1 MIQCLGIVAGLFAM
15 LAAALLFGESS
26 QGGSTAGI
34 SGFPPYSIPVGVS
47 VPLDA
52 VTVENLGLR
61 LARQVVL
68 PPLTTTTLAPTTTTT
83 LTWAGTVG
91 FDRPPPS
98 ARQEAEVVDGTGV
111 RIPAGPHLDLLDE
124 SGSPVRATDTT
135 TDKEVSAVPTTL
147 PEPVT
152 REYLEGIVRE
162 YFPGDEYEYAAAV
175 VACESSWNPD
185 AIWTGAKNKTPQT
198 KSAAGLFQFI
208 QRTWV
213 WVAEDAGVDPDPA
226 ARLDPVQATQA
237 ARHLVDRAGGGWSH
251 WECAP

>member
-1 MIQCLGIVAGLFAM
+1 
-15 LAAALLFGESS
+15 
-26 QGGSTAGI
+26 
-34 SGFPPYSIPVGVS
+34 
-47 VPLDA
+47 
-52 VTVENLGLR
+52 
-61 LARQVVL
+61 
-68 PPLTTTTLAPTTTTT
+68 
-83 LTWAGTVG
+83 
-91 FDRPPPS
+91 
-98 ARQEAEVVDGTGV
+98 
-111 RIPAGPHLDLLDE
+111 LDLLDE

-152 REYLEGIVRE
+152 RGYLEGIVRE
-162 YFPGDEYEYAAAV
+162 FFPGDEYEYAAAV

-237 ARHLVDRAGGGWSH
+237 ARFLVDRAGGGWSH

>member
-1 MIQCLGIVAGLFAM
+1 MIQWLGIVAGLFAM
-15 LAAALLFGESS
+15 LAGAVLFGESS

-34 SGFPPYSIPVGVS
+34 SGFPPYSIPLGVS
-47 VPLDA
+47 VPLDV

-68 PPLTTTTLAPTTTTT
+68 PPLTTTTLAR
-83 LTWAGTVG
+83 AGTDG

-98 ARQEAEVVDGTGV
+98 ARRMAEVVDGTGV

-124 SGSPVRATDTT
+124 SGPPVQVHDTPET
-135 TDKEVSAVPTTL
+135 RNVSAAPTAK
-147 PEPVT
+147 PEPVA
-152 REYLEGIVRE
+152 REYLEDIVRE
-162 YFPGDEYEYAAAV
+162 FFPGDEYDYAAAV